1 MNIKFIS
8 LIAILVVLTCELEL
22 SANLASAL
30 ALERSIRRRKNG
42 KASLGKKQT
51 HKWRHVKNKVQ
62 DLLHRKKKNQARTH
76 LLLTLNLSVLYP
88 RSESPPY

>member
-1 MNIKFIS
+1 MNTKFKS
-8 LIAILVVLTCELEL
+8 LIAIITILTCELEL

-51 HKWRHVKNKVQ
+51 NG
-62 DLLHRKKKNQARTH
+62 N
-76 LLLTLNLSVLYP
+76 TLKIKCKICCI
-88 RSESPPY
+88 